1 MQSKKKGTDR
11 MRLEINSGNNAAAG
25 KNYSQAVAYGD
36 LLFTTGQL
44 PVDADGKTVGDNIVD
59 QARQVFVN
67 LGNIL
72 DEAGSSFSNVLKTTI
87 YVTKLHSIAEL
98 SSLRSEIFGEARP
111 ASVGIEVPRFWEAD
125 HLIEIE
131 VVASIPK

>member
-1 MQSKKKGTDR
+1 
-11 MRLEINSGNNAAAG
+11 MRQEINSDKNAASG
-25 KNYSQAVAYGD
+25 IHYSQAVAYGG

-67 LGNIL
+67 IGNIL
-72 DEAGSSFSNVLKTTI
+72 ETAGSSFPNVLKTTM
-87 YVTKLHSIAEL
+87 YVTNLHSIAEL
-98 SSLRSEIFGEARP
+98 AALRTEVFGEVRP
-111 ASVGIEVPRFWEAD
+111 ASVGIEVPRFWDDE

-131 VVASIPK
+131 VVAAIPQ